1 MESYEYGYDKNE
13 KRKMILA
20 SILDMVNGGALI
32 AGPLLTANRSM
43 CDWVDSLYHRGDT
56 ENTYGYDKKPIIKIN
71 QNNFYVFN
79 ISNATDLVCADTY
92 ASFLDKKANDNTN
105 SNVSYAVVLHTK
117 ACTLG
122 EIYKDIDMIQA
133 FLARHQVEL
142 PVYLSIDEL
151 MENKKLDTKQKEEL
165 VSAFIKKFDMSKGYL
180 GISGKDSN
188 LVKFNEYVMNITNYD
203 TYVIQD
209 SEEIK
214 YTGSHNMIKY
224 LDGSITASDWL
235 ANSIASKQL
244 NKSENL
250 VYSAV
255 YTIQDNEDL
264 NSVALKFGLS
274 VNDLKKYNNIKFKT
288 PKSGDK
294 ILIPNLYVTVDP
306 KTNDRAF
313 TYAVASGIDI
323 SLFQGITDWNV
334 ISKTSDFVILRA
346 SSACLSKDDA
356 SLAPKL
362 VEVNNLNKPFGLYFC
377 IEGNTVLA
385 TDAFEARFR
394 ANIANFE
401 AICNANGININ
412 KDNIPLFI
420 DFERFEANTDH
431 LEIMRS
437 AVRVANEL
445 GYSKVGLYANSST
458 TKRISQE
465 YQSKGTSLANENT
478 ILWLAGGPNYLTSS
492 YVEAKRAERNE
503 ENQERK
509 ANNESTIDTPL
520 GQEIGFAIE
529 DLEEQENTSFEGV
542 IPAIRQV
549 GNYVNNT
556 GAANS
561 DGVADYNYLYSDNL
575 FGNDAFGETPDSNPN
590 TIESTIKS
598 VDDYRNVTNLLP
610 SVLSHP
616 DGALLGAIT
625 SYVFLLWTKQRFN
638 KFFKKRDL
646 IAPSTVV
653 ARETIKLAKH
663 TGAALKRARR

>member
-1 MESYEYGYDKNE
+1 MESYEYSYDKNE

-79 ISNATDLVCADTY
+79 ISNATDLVCADAY

-188 LVKFNEYVMNITNYD
+188 LVKFNEYVMDITNYD

-255 YTIQDNEDL
+255 YTIQDNEDI

-503 ENQERK
+503 ENQ
-509 ANNESTIDTPL
+509 
-520 GQEIGFAIE
+520 
-529 DLEEQENTSFEGV
+529 
-542 IPAIRQV
+542 
-549 GNYVNNT
+549 
-556 GAANS
+556 
-561 DGVADYNYLYSDNL
+561 
-575 FGNDAFGETPDSNPN
+575 
-590 TIESTIKS
+590 
-598 VDDYRNVTNLLP
+598 
-610 SVLSHP
+610 
-616 DGALLGAIT
+616 
-625 SYVFLLWTKQRFN
+625 
-638 KFFKKRDL
+638 
-646 IAPSTVV
+646 
-653 ARETIKLAKH
+653 
-663 TGAALKRARR
+663 

>member
-32 AGPLLTANRSM
+32 AGPLLTANRSI

-188 LVKFNEYVMNITNYD
+188 LVKFNEYVMDITNYD

-610 SVLSHP
+610 SVLAHP

-653 ARETIKLAKH
+653 AIETIKLAKNA
-663 TGAALKRARR
+663 GAALKRARR

>member
-188 LVKFNEYVMNITNYD
+188 LVKFNEYVMDITDYD

-610 SVLSHP
+610 SVLAHP

-653 ARETIKLAKH
+653 AIETIKLAKH
-663 TGAALKRARR
+663 AGAALKRARR

>member
-1 MESYEYGYDKNE
+1 MESYEYSYDKNE

-92 ASFLDKKANDNTN
+92 ASFLDKKVNDNAN

-188 LVKFNEYVMNITNYD
+188 LVKFNEYVMDITDYD

-214 YTGSHNMIKY
+214 YTGSHNMIKH

-445 GYSKVGLYANSST
+445 GYSKVGLYANLST

-610 SVLSHP
+610 SVLAHP

-653 ARETIKLAKH
+653 AIETIKLAKNA
-663 TGAALKRARR
+663 GAALKRARR

>member
-188 LVKFNEYVMNITNYD
+188 LVKFNEYVMDITDYD

-653 ARETIKLAKH
+653 AIETIKLAKNA
-663 TGAALKRARR
+663 GAALKRARR

>member
-188 LVKFNEYVMNITNYD
+188 LVKFNEYVMDITDYD

-255 YTIQDNEDL
+255 YTIQDNEDI

-445 GYSKVGLYANSST
+445 GYSKVGLYANLST

-610 SVLSHP
+610 SVLAHP

-653 ARETIKLAKH
+653 AIETIKLAKNA
-663 TGAALKRARR
+663 GAALKRARR

>member
-32 AGPLLTANRSM
+32 AGPLLTANRSI

-188 LVKFNEYVMNITNYD
+188 LVKFNEYVMDITNYD

-653 ARETIKLAKH
+653 ARETIKLAKNA
-663 TGAALKRARR
+663 GAALKRARR

>member
-32 AGPLLTANRSM
+32 AGPLLTANRSI

-188 LVKFNEYVMNITNYD
+188 LVKFNEYVMDITDYD

-346 SSACLSKDDA
+346 SSACLSKGDA

-610 SVLSHP
+610 SVLAHP

-625 SYVFLLWTKQRFN
+625 SYVFLLWTKQRFS

-653 ARETIKLAKH
+653 AIETIKLAKH

>member
-1 MESYEYGYDKNE
+1 MEYYEYDYDKNE

-20 SILDMVNGGALI
+20 SILDMVNGGVLI
-32 AGPLLTANRSM
+32 AGPVLTANKGIHDWIDSM
-43 CDWVDSLYHRGDT
+43 YHRGDT
-56 ENTYGYDKKPIIKIN
+56 ENTYGYDKKPIVKIN

-79 ISNATDLVCADTY
+79 ISSANDLVCADTY
-92 ASFLDKKANDNTN
+92 ASILDKKANDNTN

-133 FLARHQVEL
+133 FLTRHQVEL
-142 PVYLSIDEL
+142 PIYLSIDEL

-165 VSAFIKKFDMSKGYL
+165 VNAFIKKFDMSKGYL

-188 LVKFNEYVMNITNYD
+188 LVKFNEYVMDISAYD

-214 YTGSHNMIKY
+214 YTGSHNMVKH
-224 LDGSITASDWL
+224 LDSSITASDWL

-556 GAANS
+556 GAANG

-610 SVLSHP
+610 SVLAHP

-625 SYVFLLWTKQRFN
+625 SYVFLLWTKQRFS

-653 ARETIKLAKH
+653 AIETIKLAKNA
-663 TGAALKRARR
+663 GAALKRARR

>member
-1 MESYEYGYDKNE
+1 
-13 KRKMILA
+13 
-20 SILDMVNGGALI
+20 
-32 AGPLLTANRSM
+32 
-43 CDWVDSLYHRGDT
+43 
-56 ENTYGYDKKPIIKIN
+56 
-71 QNNFYVFN
+71 
-79 ISNATDLVCADTY
+79 
-92 ASFLDKKANDNTN
+92 
-105 SNVSYAVVLHTK
+105 
-117 ACTLG
+117 
-122 EIYKDIDMIQA
+122 
-133 FLARHQVEL
+133 
-142 PVYLSIDEL
+142 
-151 MENKKLDTKQKEEL
+151 
-165 VSAFIKKFDMSKGYL
+165 
-180 GISGKDSN
+180 
-188 LVKFNEYVMNITNYD
+188 
-203 TYVIQD
+203 
-209 SEEIK
+209 
-214 YTGSHNMIKY
+214 
-224 LDGSITASDWL
+224 
-235 ANSIASKQL
+235 
-244 NKSENL
+244 
-250 VYSAV
+250 
-255 YTIQDNEDL
+255 
-264 NSVALKFGLS
+264 
-274 VNDLKKYNNIKFKT
+274 
-288 PKSGDK
+288 
-294 ILIPNLYVTVDP
+294 
-306 KTNDRAF
+306 
-313 TYAVASGIDI
+313 
-323 SLFQGITDWNV
+323 
-334 ISKTSDFVILRA
+334 
-346 SSACLSKDDA
+346 
-356 SLAPKL
+356 
-362 VEVNNLNKPFGLYFC
+362 
-377 IEGNTVLA
+377 
-385 TDAFEARFR
+385 
-394 ANIANFE
+394 
-401 AICNANGININ
+401 
-412 KDNIPLFI
+412 
-420 DFERFEANTDH
+420 
-431 LEIMRS
+431 MRS

-610 SVLSHP
+610 SVLAHP

-653 ARETIKLAKH
+653 AIETIKLAKNA
-663 TGAALKRARR
+663 GAALKRARR

>member
-13 KRKMILA
+13 KGKMILA

-79 ISNATDLVCADTY
+79 ISNATDLVCADAY

-188 LVKFNEYVMNITNYD
+188 LVKFNEYVMDITDYD

-610 SVLSHP
+610 SVLAHP

-653 ARETIKLAKH
+653 AIETIKLAKNA
-663 TGAALKRARR
+663 GAALKRARR

>member
-32 AGPLLTANRSM
+32 AGPLLTANRSI

-92 ASFLDKKANDNTN
+92 ASFLDKKVNDNAN

-188 LVKFNEYVMNITNYD
+188 LVKFNEYVMDITDYD

-610 SVLSHP
+610 SVLAHP
-616 DGALLGAIT
+616 DGALLGAIS

-638 KFFKKRDL
+638 NFFKKRNL
-646 IAPSTVV
+646 TAPSTVV
-653 ARETIKLAKH
+653 ATEAIKFAKN
-663 TGAALKRARR
+663 TGAVLKRARR

>member
-79 ISNATDLVCADTY
+79 ISNATDLVCADAY

-188 LVKFNEYVMNITNYD
+188 LVKFNEYVMNITDYD

-214 YTGSHNMIKY
+214 YTGSHNMIKH

-394 ANIANFE
+394 VNIANFE

-610 SVLSHP
+610 SVLAHP

-653 ARETIKLAKH
+653 AIETIKLAKY

>member
-32 AGPLLTANRSM
+32 AGPLLTANKGI

-188 LVKFNEYVMNITNYD
+188 LVKFNEYVMDITDYD

-445 GYSKVGLYANSST
+445 GYSKVGPYANSST

>member
-79 ISNATDLVCADTY
+79 ISNATDLVCADAY

-188 LVKFNEYVMNITNYD
+188 LVKFNEYVMDITDYD

-377 IEGNTVLA
+377 IEGNTVLV

-610 SVLSHP
+610 SVLAHP

-653 ARETIKLAKH
+653 AIETIKLAKNA
-663 TGAALKRARR
+663 GAALKRARR

>member
-1 MESYEYGYDKNE
+1 MESYEYSYDKNE

-92 ASFLDKKANDNTN
+92 ASFLDKKVNDNAN

-188 LVKFNEYVMNITNYD
+188 LVKFNEYVMDITDYD

-214 YTGSHNMIKY
+214 YTGSHNMIKH

-362 VEVNNLNKPFGLYFC
+362 VEVDNLNKPFGLYFC

-445 GYSKVGLYANSST
+445 GYSKVGLYANLST

-610 SVLSHP
+610 SVLAHP

-653 ARETIKLAKH
+653 AIETIKLAKNA
-663 TGAALKRARR
+663 GAALKRARR

>member
-79 ISNATDLVCADTY
+79 ISNATDLVCADAY

-188 LVKFNEYVMNITNYD
+188 LVKFNEYVMDITDYD

-250 VYSAV
+250 VYSAI

-288 PKSGDK
+288 PKSGNK

-610 SVLSHP
+610 SVLAHP

-653 ARETIKLAKH
+653 AIETIKLAKH
-663 TGAALKRARR
+663 AGAALKRARR

>member
-1 MESYEYGYDKNE
+1 MEYYEYDYDKNE

-32 AGPLLTANRSM
+32 AGPVLTANKGIH
-43 CDWVDSLYHRGDT
+43 DWIDSIYHRGDT
-56 ENTYGYDKKPIIKIN
+56 ENTYGYDKKPIVKIN

-79 ISNATDLVCADTY
+79 ISSATDLVCADTY
-92 ASFLDKKANDNTN
+92 ASILDKKANDNTN

-133 FLARHQVEL
+133 FLTRHQVEL
-142 PVYLSIDEL
+142 PIYLSIDEL

-165 VSAFIKKFDMSKGYL
+165 VNAFIKKFDMSKGYL

-188 LVKFNEYVMNITNYD
+188 LVKFNEYVMDISAYD

-214 YTGSHNMIKY
+214 YTGSHNMVKH
-224 LDGSITASDWL
+224 LDSSITASDWL

-274 VNDLKKYNNIKFKT
+274 VNDLKKYNNIIFKT

-362 VEVNNLNKPFGLYFC
+362 IEVNNLNKPFGLYFC
-377 IEGNTVLA
+377 IEGNTVLT
-385 TDAFEARFR
+385 TDVFEARFR

-420 DFERFEANTDH
+420 DFEKFEANTDH

-465 YQSKGTSLANENT
+465 YQSRGTSLANENT

-503 ENQERK
+503 ENNARK
-509 ANNESTIDTPL
+509 ANNEPTVDTPL

-575 FGNDAFGETPDSNPN
+575 FGNDAFGETPESNPN

-598 VDDYRNVTNLLP
+598 VDDYRNVANFLP
-610 SVLSHP
+610 SVLAHP
-616 DGALLGAIT
+616 DGALLGAIS

-638 KFFKKRDL
+638 NFFKKHNL
-646 IAPSTVV
+646 TAPSTVV
-653 ARETIKLAKH
+653 ATEAIKFAKN
-663 TGAALKRARR
+663 TGAVLKRARR

>member
-188 LVKFNEYVMNITNYD
+188 LVKFNEYVMDITNYD

-503 ENQERK
+503 ENNERK

-556 GAANS
+556 GAANG

-610 SVLSHP
+610 SVLAHP

>member
-32 AGPLLTANRSM
+32 AGPLLTANKGM

-79 ISNATDLVCADTY
+79 ISNATDLVCADAY

-188 LVKFNEYVMNITNYD
+188 LVKFNEYVMDITDYD

-610 SVLSHP
+610 SVLAHP

>member
-1 MESYEYGYDKNE
+1 MESYEYSYDKNE

-32 AGPLLTANRSM
+32 AGPLLTANKSI

-79 ISNATDLVCADTY
+79 ISNANDLVCADAY
-92 ASFLDKKANDNTN
+92 ANFLDKKVNDNAN

-188 LVKFNEYVMNITNYD
+188 LVKFNEYVMDITDYD

-214 YTGSHNMIKY
+214 YTGSHNMIKH

-610 SVLSHP
+610 SVLAHP

-653 ARETIKLAKH
+653 AIETIKLAKN

>member
-79 ISNATDLVCADTY
+79 ISNATDLVCADAY

-188 LVKFNEYVMNITNYD
+188 LVKFNEYVMDITDYD

-503 ENQERK
+503 ENNERK

-610 SVLSHP
+610 SVLAHP

-653 ARETIKLAKH
+653 ARETIKLAKD

>member
-188 LVKFNEYVMNITNYD
+188 LVKFNDYVMDITDYD

-244 NKSENL
+244 NRSENL

-653 ARETIKLAKH
+653 AIETIKLAKH
-663 TGAALKRARR
+663 AGAALKRARR

>member
-32 AGPLLTANRSM
+32 AGPLLTANRSI

-188 LVKFNEYVMNITNYD
+188 LVKFNEYVMDITDYD

-255 YTIQDNEDL
+255 YTIQDNEDI

-610 SVLSHP
+610 SVLAHP

-625 SYVFLLWTKQRFN
+625 SYVFLLWTKQRFS

-663 TGAALKRARR
+663 TGAALKRVRR

>member
-1 MESYEYGYDKNE
+1 MESYEYSYDKKE

-92 ASFLDKKANDNTN
+92 ASFLDKKVNDNAN

-188 LVKFNEYVMNITNYD
+188 LVKFNEYVMDITDYD

-214 YTGSHNMIKY
+214 YTGSHNMIKH

-445 GYSKVGLYANSST
+445 GYSKVGLYANLST

-610 SVLSHP
+610 SVLAHP

-653 ARETIKLAKH
+653 AIETIKLAKNA
-663 TGAALKRARR
+663 GAALKRARR

>member
-32 AGPLLTANRSM
+32 AGPLLTANRSI

-79 ISNATDLVCADTY
+79 ISNATDLVCAVTY

-188 LVKFNEYVMNITNYD
+188 LVKFNEYVMDITNYD

-610 SVLSHP
+610 SVLAHP

-653 ARETIKLAKH
+653 AIETIKLAKNA
-663 TGAALKRARR
+663 GAALKRARR

>member
-1 MESYEYGYDKNE
+1 MDSYEYGYDKNE

-32 AGPLLTANRSM
+32 AGPLLTANRSI

-188 LVKFNEYVMNITNYD
+188 LVKFNEYVMDITNYD

-610 SVLSHP
+610 SVLAHP

-653 ARETIKLAKH
+653 AIETIKLAKNA
-663 TGAALKRARR
+663 GAALKRARR

>member
-32 AGPLLTANRSM
+32 AGPLLTANKSI

-188 LVKFNEYVMNITNYD
+188 LVKFNEYVMDITDYD

-214 YTGSHNMIKY
+214 YTASHNMIKY

-362 VEVNNLNKPFGLYFC
+362 VEVNNLKKPFGLYFC

-503 ENQERK
+503 ENNERK

-610 SVLSHP
+610 SVLAHP

-653 ARETIKLAKH
+653 AIETIKLAKH

>member
-32 AGPLLTANRSM
+32 AGPLLTANKGI

-188 LVKFNEYVMNITNYD
+188 LVKFNEYVMDITDYD

-255 YTIQDNEDL
+255 YTIQDNEDI

-362 VEVNNLNKPFGLYFC
+362 VEVNNLNKPIGLYFC

-653 ARETIKLAKH
+653 AIETIKLAKNA
-663 TGAALKRARR
+663 GAALKRARR

>member
-188 LVKFNEYVMNITNYD
+188 LVKFNEYVMDITDYD

-255 YTIQDNEDL
+255 YTIQDNEDI

-653 ARETIKLAKH
+653 AIETIKLAKNA
-663 TGAALKRARR
+663 GAALKRARR

>member
-32 AGPLLTANRSM
+32 AGPLLTANRSI

-188 LVKFNEYVMNITNYD
+188 LVKFNEYVMDITDYD

-255 YTIQDNEDL
+255 YTIQDNEDI

-412 KDNIPLFI
+412 KDNLPLFI

-610 SVLSHP
+610 SVLAHP

-625 SYVFLLWTKQRFN
+625 SYVFLLWTKQRFS

-663 TGAALKRARR
+663 TGAALKRVRR

>member
-188 LVKFNEYVMNITNYD
+188 LVKFNEYVMDITNYD

-503 ENQERK
+503 ENNERK

-610 SVLSHP
+610 SVLAHP

-653 ARETIKLAKH
+653 AIETIKLAKH
-663 TGAALKRARR
+663 AGAALKRARR

>member
-32 AGPLLTANRSM
+32 AGPLLTANRSI

-92 ASFLDKKANDNTN
+92 ASFLDKKVNDNAN

-188 LVKFNEYVMNITNYD
+188 LVKFNEYVMDITDYD

-610 SVLSHP
+610 SVLAHP

-653 ARETIKLAKH
+653 AIETIKLAKNA
-663 TGAALKRARR
+663 GAALKRARR

>member
-56 ENTYGYDKKPIIKIN
+56 ENTYGYDKKPIIKIT

-92 ASFLDKKANDNTN
+92 ASFLDKKVNDNTN

-188 LVKFNEYVMNITNYD
+188 LVKFNEYVMDITDYD

-214 YTGSHNMIKY
+214 YTGSHNMIKH

-377 IEGNTVLA
+377 IEGNTVLV

-445 GYSKVGLYANSST
+445 GYSKVGLYANLST

-610 SVLSHP
+610 SVLAHP

-653 ARETIKLAKH
+653 AIETIKLAKNA
-663 TGAALKRARR
+663 GAALKRARR

>member
-1 MESYEYGYDKNE
+1 MESYEYSYDKNE

-32 AGPLLTANRSM
+32 AGPLLTANRSI

-92 ASFLDKKANDNTN
+92 ASFLDKKVNDNAN

-188 LVKFNEYVMNITNYD
+188 LVKFNEYVMDITDYD

-509 ANNESTIDTPL
+509 ANNEPTIDTPL

-610 SVLSHP
+610 SVLAHP

-653 ARETIKLAKH
+653 AIETIKLAKNA
-663 TGAALKRARR
+663 GAALKRARR